1 MSKTAARVA
10 GLAARSAVALVL
22 VTTLETAALGAVAS
36 DVANLA
42 ALVTLLTTTHAGT
55 TTGSAALGALARDVT
70 SLTTAVAGL
79 LLLRVGA
86 LAREM
91 ALATAVVAGGVAL
104 GGAVAGLVGNV
115 AAYSEADQ
123 SMVLYISVKPAAT
136 TARISIDM
144 CRADR
149 WQLRNLA
156 RSEARVKK
164 TYSCSKRGQSWEE
177 RGHRS
182 SAC

>member
-1 MSKTAARVA
+1 MGRQTGVA

-22 VTTLETAALGAVAS
+22 VTALEATTLGAVTGNVADLAALVALLATTHTGTATGSTALGAV
-36 DVANLA
+36 
-42 ALVTLLTTTHAGT
+42 
-55 TTGSAALGALARDVT
+55 ARDVT

-79 LLLRVGA
+79 LLLGVGA

-115 AAYSEADQ
+115 AACSEAGQ
-123 SMVLYISVKPAAT
+123 SVVLYIAGEACSRDCAHLNWHLSSRQMAI
-136 TARISIDM
+136 AQM
-144 CRADR
+144 RAVT
-149 WQLRNLA
+149 
-156 RSEARVKK
+156 ARVKK
-164 TYSCSKRGQSWEE
+164 TYSCSKRGQSWEG